1 MQVPGAT
8 VSTSRALIYLSLLSI
23 TRRGDGVY
31 TLTHSASLSTRSA
44 GLAQTESKLGGRH
57 QRLKLT
63 QQNKTSDTG
72 LASHRAAVPRRGT
85 QVWAL
90 RGVHQQGPG
99 AVCKDSLSPEAEA
112 RGTKA
117 AREPSSKR
125 WRLRKVTLSGGGLK
139 GKGHTINVEHREPR
153 RAEHRQGEDKHQPGF
168 KVMVKSN
175 VPRGKKR
182 LV

>member
-8 VSTSRALIYLSLLSI
+8 VSTLRALIYLSLLSI

-72 LASHRAAVPRRGT
+72 LASHRAGSAEERNTGLGSERGSSARPWGC
-85 QVWAL
+85 V
-90 RGVHQQGPG
+90 QGQP
-99 AVCKDSLSPEAEA
+99 LA
-112 RGTKA
+112 RGRSPRHKGSQRA
-117 AREPSSKR
+117 IIQKVEAKEGDFVWRRVKR
-125 WRLRKVTLSGGGLK
+125 
-139 GKGHTINVEHREPR
+139 
-153 RAEHRQGEDKHQPGF
+153 
-168 KVMVKSN
+168 
-175 VPRGKKR
+175 KR
-182 LV
+182 SHN